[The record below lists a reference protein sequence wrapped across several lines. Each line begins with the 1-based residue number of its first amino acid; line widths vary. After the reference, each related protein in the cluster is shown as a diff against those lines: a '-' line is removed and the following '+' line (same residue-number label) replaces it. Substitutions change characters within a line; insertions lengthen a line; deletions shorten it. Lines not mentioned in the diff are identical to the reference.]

1 MRNGEFVS
9 GPLADGSATAITLG
23 GTAQTI
29 SAAKPRRYMLFQ
41 NISDT
46 AMWLNFGAV
55 ATADTPSVYIAGG
68 ANAGIVFEGSFVP
81 DGLVSVMCA
90 TTGKKFVFKEVEG

>member
-46 AMWLNFGAV
+46 GNQF
-55 ATADTPSVYIAGG
+55 I
-68 ANAGIVFEGSFVP
+68 
-81 DGLVSVMCA
+81 
-90 TTGKKFVFKEVEG
+90 GKRFLLH